1 MRYLYQCRDCGTR
14 EERECPMGEQPPT
27 IACPRCRGIARR
39 VFTAPPIHYKG
50 TGWTGAG
57 HGIPDLD
64 ERDKLPGPLEFDDLL
79 EE

>member
-1 MRYLYQCRDCGTR
+1 MIYTYYCETCKGTVDREFPMGQQPSVVECSNCQGEARRLYQ
-14 EERECPMGEQPPT
+14 PP
-27 IACPRCRGIARR
+27 A
-39 VFTAPPIHYKG
+39 IHYKG

-64 ERDKLPGPLEFDDLL
+64 EREKLPGPLEFDDLL

>member
-1 MRYLYQCRDCGTR
+1 MVYTYYCETCEGTIDR
-14 EERECPMGEQPPT
+14 EFPMGQQPSTVECPICQGN
-27 IACPRCRGIARR
+27 AGR
-39 VFTAPPIHYKG
+39 VYQAPAIHYKG

-79 EE
+79 QE